1 MNCYMCG
8 GQYNEGI
15 TSLPFKVDDNSIV
28 IIKNLPVLQC
38 GSCREYLLEDA
49 VMEKIDGII
58 GSLNNHAELEILS
71 YAA

>member
-1 MNCYMCG
+1 VRKLFATG
-8 GQYNEGI
+8 G
-15 TSLPFKVDDNSIV
+15 KKRRIV
-28 IIKNLPVLQC
+28 FNLA
-38 GSCREYLLEDA
+38 DA